1 MTNGTIIAKYGLSQ
15 TQTLCF
21 SVASNIGR
29 SILLPTEL
37 HETSTQEMT
46 CRGWGSLWPVFACF
60 FLLTSCSGGRVAE
73 QCGDYFTKGD
83 FGRFEIKE
91 SGMAFDPEANLYWSR
106 CSVGQ
111 KLNRDQCVGKA
122 VLATFEDASGYV
134 EEISEKSSREWR
146 IPNNEELRS
155 IMENKCINP
164 AVNPNVFPNILV
176 ENYWSSEKSPHQMSG
191 MYRCAGYTYQG
202 YVSCGV
208 FGTTQLPFLIVSDG
222 T

>member
-1 MTNGTIIAKYGLSQ
+1 MVKELEVTLNKETACHRPGYLWP
-15 TQTLCF
+15 LCF
-21 SVASNIGR
+21 CFLS
-29 SILLPTEL
+29 LLSCTE
-37 HETSTQEMT
+37 
-46 CRGWGSLWPVFACF
+46 
-60 FLLTSCSGGRVAE
+60 GRVVERCSNYFAE
-73 QCGDYFTKGD
+73 DE

-91 SGMAFDPEANLYWSR
+91 NGVAYDPNTKLYWSR

-111 KLNRDQCVGKA
+111 KLNREQCVGKP
-122 VLATFEDASGYV
+122 VLATFEDAYAYV
-134 EEISEKSSREWR
+134 DEISNKSARKWR

-155 IMENKCINP
+155 IMEKKCINP
-164 AVNPNVFPNILV
+164 SVNLNVFPNILV

-202 YVSCGV
+202 SVSCRV